1 MSADMRH
8 NDIVDAISKVAARVM
23 MVALP
28 VDATITLDFDQAA
41 QTLRQDVIQVLQL
54 QKFPPVYIL
63 EHGHWSPLI
72 KAADERTKLI
82 FVALVLG
89 IYE

>member
-1 MSADMRH
+1 MSGLSH
-8 NDIVDAISKVAARVM
+8 NGIVDAISKVAARVM

-28 VDATITLDFDQAA
+28 VDATMTIDFDQAA

-54 QKFPPVYIL
+54 QNYPPVYII
-63 EHGHWSPLI
+63 EHGQWSPLI
-72 KAADERTKLI
+72 KSADERTKLI
-82 FVALVLG
+82 FIALVLG